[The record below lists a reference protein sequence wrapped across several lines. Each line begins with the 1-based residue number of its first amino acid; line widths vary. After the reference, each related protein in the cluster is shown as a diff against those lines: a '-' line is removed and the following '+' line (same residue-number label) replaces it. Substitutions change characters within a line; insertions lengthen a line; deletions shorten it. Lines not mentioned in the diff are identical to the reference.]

1 MQKVLIMLR
10 IRVQNFG
17 PIKNNEQ
24 WIEIGK
30 VTFLIGNQGSGK
42 STIAK
47 LVSTFAWIEKSL
59 TRGDHE
65 VKFFERKSK
74 FKNTYLAYHR
84 IQNYIKPDTDIEYI
98 GDLYA
103 FRFRDNMLSITHL
116 QQPDTIEL
124 PQIMYVPAERNF
136 LTYIESFKELKV
148 VSPAL
153 REFKDEYKN
162 AQKGIKGI
170 YELPI
175 EGASLEYDRQ
185 NDILHIRGKD
195 YKLRISEAASG
206 YQSLVPL
213 YIVSMNLAKSI
224 LHGAADNDMT
234 EEERA
239 RYKKLVAEI
248 YDNKKL
254 SDDQRRSAINALSDR
269 FAKTYFV
276 NIVEEPEQN
285 LFPTSQWEMLKS
297 LLEINNMS
305 SGNKLFIT
313 THSPYIINY
322 LALFVKAYNLLNERI
337 ANAIK
342 EQINRIVPI
351 SSKVDPETLY
361 VYELDEKNGTYSRLE
376 TYRGMPSD
384 ENYLNAGLA
393 DSNDKFAQLLDMEDN
408 LCQ

>member
-1 MQKVLIMLR
+1 MQKVLIMSKIR
-10 IRVQNFG
+10 IQNFG
-17 PIKNNEQ
+17 PIKKNEQ
-24 WIEIGK
+24 WIEVGK
-30 VTFLIGNQGSGK
+30 VTLLIGNQGSGK

-47 LVSTFAWIEKSL
+47 LVSTFAWIEKAL

-84 IQNYIKPDTDIEYI
+84 IQNYITPDTDIEYI
-98 GDLYA
+98 GDSYA
-103 FRFRDNMLSITHL
+103 FRFRDNMLSIDHL

-162 AQKGIKGI
+162 AQKSIKGN

-185 NDILHIRGKD
+185 NDILHIRGND

-224 LHGAADNDMT
+224 LHRSANNDMT
-234 EEERA
+234 EEERV
-239 RYKKLVAEI
+239 RYKKLIAEI

-254 SDDQRRSAINALSDR
+254 SEDQRRSAINALSDR

-305 SGNKLFIT
+305 RGNKLIIT

-322 LALFVKAYNLLNERI
+322 LTLFVKVHNFLNERTS
-337 ANAIK
+337 NAIK
-342 EQINRIVPI
+342 EQINSIVPV
-351 SSKVDPETLY
+351 SSKIDPETLY

-376 TYRGMPSD
+376 TYKGMPSD

-393 DSNDKFAQLLDMEDN
+393 DSNDKFAQLLDLED